1 MKNLA
6 QSGFVNGDLYMLNYF
21 LSYLTLAVLFIVQ
34 TTLSRYID
42 IFGIAP
48 NLIFVYVLCYAIY
61 NFPVRSAVLCA
72 VAGLIV
78 DLYSGQYIGLNA
90 LLFMYIGIA
99 VSHFTSTLIK
109 KNVWTSA
116 LGVLV
121 ISLLYHTVIL
131 LVDYVIPGYSG
142 FQYPFLR
149 ISIPTAVYD
158 AVASLV
164 IELWARK
171 LSIDEIRG
179 L

>member
-1 MKNLA
+1 
-6 QSGFVNGDLYMLNYF
+6 MLNHF
-21 LSYLTLAVLFIVQ
+21 LSYLTLIVLFILQ

-78 DLYSGQYIGLNA
+78 DLYSRSYVGLNA

-99 VSHFTSTLIK
+99 ISNFTSTLIK
-109 KNVWTSA
+109 KHVWTSA

-121 ISLLYHTVIL
+121 VSLLYHTIIL

-142 FQYPFLR
+142 FQYPFIR
-149 ISIPTAVYD
+149 ITLPTAVYD
-158 AVASLV
+158 ALV
-164 IELWARK
+164 SFVIALWARK
-171 LSIDEIRG
+171 LSIHEIRG

>member
-1 MKNLA
+1 
-6 QSGFVNGDLYMLNYF
+6 MLNYF

-48 NLIFVYVLCYAIY
+48 NLIFVYVLCYSIY

-72 VAGLIV
+72 IAGLVV
-78 DLYSGQYIGLNA
+78 DLYTGQYVGLNA

-99 VSHFTSTLIK
+99 ISHFTSTLIK
-109 KNVWTSA
+109 KHVWTSA
-116 LGVLV
+116 LGVLI
-121 ISLLYHTVIL
+121 ISFLYHTIIL
-131 LVDYVIPGYSG
+131 LIDYVIPGYSG

-149 ISIPTAVYD
+149 IALPGAVYD
-158 AVASLV
+158 AMVSFV
-164 IELWARK
+164 IALWARK
-171 LSIDEIRG
+171 LSIEEIRG